1 MIKTDAHGQPVA
13 AFGYWRNRDKLLNN
27 LVGILDGILADGHI
41 DEQEV
46 VYLDTWLKDASTLA
60 GNWAFDSLC
69 KQIEGVLED
78 GIITAD
84 ELAHLQEVLPSLLRA
99 VVEIPSVDFYS
110 EESDKLLLEGLC
122 KGVMANRLLN
132 DAEVRYLDWW
142 LGQNIQ
148 LKANF
153 PGRELYALVQK
164 VLADGQ
170 ITEEER
176 QALAVAIE
184 RYIGNPLEEGA
195 ADGMATRLPVDINPT
210 LALEGASICFT
221 GQFLS
226 GTRKQCQERA
236 AMLGAAAKTNVVKE
250 LDYLVI
256 GTLSS
261 RDWRF
266 SNHGRKIEKALEYRE
281 RYQTA
286 LQILDEETWVA
297 HLKQSGIR

>member
-27 LVGILDGILADGHI
+27 LVGILDGILADGRI

-69 KQIEGVLED
+69 EQVESVLED

-84 ELAHLQEVLPSLLRA
+84 ELAHLREALPSLLRA
-99 VVEIPSVDFYS
+99 VVEIPSIDFYS

-170 ITEEER
+170 ITEDER
-176 QALAVAIE
+176 QALAQAIE

-195 ADGMATRLPVDINPT
+195 ADGMATRLPVDLNPRVEF
-210 LALEGASICFT
+210 EGASICFT

-236 AMLGAAAKTNVVKE
+236 SLLGASPRNNVVKD

-286 LQILDEETWVA
+286 LQILDEETWVI

>member
-1 MIKTDAHGQPVA
+1 MTQYDAHGQPVA

-46 VYLDTWLKDASTLA
+46 IYLDTWLKDASTLA

-99 VVEIPSVDFYS
+99 VVEMPSVDFYS

-132 DAEVRYLDWW
+132 DGEVRYLDWW

-170 ITEEER
+170 ITEDER
-176 QALAVAIE
+176 QALAQAIE
-184 RYIGNPLEEGA
+184 RYIGNPLEDGA

-210 LALEGASICFT
+210 LSLEGASICFT

-236 AMLGAAAKTNVVKE
+236 AMLGAAAKTNVVKD